1 MTVSFKGLGQ
11 VAATF
16 TCGTDVAAGDVVSI
30 SANGQVAKTAAAGSI
45 AGVCQN
51 VRHGL
56 ATVIVG
62 GHVQMPY
69 TGQVA
74 LGVASLVGDAGGKAK
89 AGEAGRQVLVV
100 AAENGVLDAF
110 L

>member
-16 TCGTDVAAGDVVSI
+16 TCGADVAAGQVVSI
-30 SANGQVAKTAAAGSI
+30 SENGKVTAATAGSDV

-56 ATVIVG
+56 ATVIVA
-62 GHVQMPY
+62 GHAQIPY
-69 TGQVA
+69 TGEVS
-74 LGVASLVGDAGGKAK
+74 LGLASLVGEASGKAK
-89 AGEAGRQVLVV
+89 AGEGGRQVLVV
-100 AAENGVLDAF
+100 ASENGVLDAF